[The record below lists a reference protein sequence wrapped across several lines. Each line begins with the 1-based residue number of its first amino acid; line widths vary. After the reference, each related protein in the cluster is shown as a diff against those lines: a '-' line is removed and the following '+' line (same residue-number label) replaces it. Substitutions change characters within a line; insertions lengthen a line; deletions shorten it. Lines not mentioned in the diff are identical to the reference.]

1 MNDADWIK
9 FLLGVMFTLLC
20 SWGSYMAGARGKM
33 SVSQCAKCQAL
44 CQEKMIARIDA
55 EAAKRDELA
64 KSQDKLAASLYKKNE
79 ILFRMVRALVVHSSI
94 PKDEQEKILNDR
106 EAK

>member
-44 CQEKMIARIDA
+44 CQE
-55 EAAKRDELA
+55 KRDELA

>member
-9 FLLGVMFTLLC
+9 FLLGLIITLLC
-20 SWGSYMAGARGKM
+20 SWASYVAGARGKM
-33 SVSQCAKCQAL
+33 SVSECKRCQVT
-44 CQEKMIARIDA
+44 CQDKMIARIEA
-55 EAAKRDELA
+55 EAAKRIELSL
-64 KSQDKLAASLYKKNE
+64 SQDKLAASLDKKNE